1 MSNNDDLEI
10 ASVDDFMVQRD
21 DEDNLQPVV
30 QQLPGVEE
38 AIEVIPMSMGDLNKY
53 GDGDGQLDPSS
64 LTNDEIA
71 EILNQ
76 HWYQMRESDRT
87 VTGDDLEEDMI
98 GFGKESLITAILRAS
113 GYDLQ
118 QGLNMENLEMLDK
131 VPEGKL
137 DTMINLAEN
146 QG

>member
-1 MSNNDDLEI
+1 MPTNDDLEI

-21 DEDNLQPVV
+21 SEDNLQPVA

-64 LTNDEIA
+64 LNNDEIA

-76 HWYQMRESDRT
+76 HWYQLRESDRT
-87 VTGDDLEEDMI
+87 VTGADLGEDMI
-98 GFGKESLITAILRAS
+98 AFGKESLITAILRAS

-137 DTMINLAEN
+137 ETMMTLAEK

>member
-1 MSNNDDLEI
+1 MSNNDNLEI
-10 ASVDDFMVQRD
+10 ASVDDFLVQRD
-21 DEDNLQPVV
+21 SEDNLQPVT
-30 QQLPGVEE
+30 QALPGVEE
-38 AIEVIPMSMGDLNKY
+38 AIEVVPMSMGDLNEY
-53 GDGDGQLDPSS
+53 GDGNGQLDPSS
-64 LTNDEIA
+64 LSSDDIA

-76 HWYQMRESDRT
+76 HWYQLRESDQT
-87 VTGDDLEEDMI
+87 LTGDDVDEDLI
-98 GFGKESLITAILRAS
+98 AFGKESLVTAILRAS

-137 DTMINLAEN
+137 EMMMDLAEN